1 MTTCPPLAVDRLIGR
16 SGVPSSL
23 VKGMETRHKLPT
35 RMDPVR
41 LDSALRKIGSVI
53 AKMADRDFLVW
64 LERDAPP
71 TETEIH
77 RAATIVADRLC
88 GSIANPVIRNAQEK
102 RQLASLTTW
111 LEAHGYRRSEGEGQ
125 FTEMSPGTFSFHM
138 NVPIKLEDGIRQI
151 NIAVDAAVMP
161 VSAASGDLPL
171 LLEAKSAGD
180 FTNVNKRRKE
190 EAAKMHQ
197 LRSTYG
203 PRIRFNLLLCG
214 YFDSGYLGYEA
225 AEGIDWVWEHRID
238 DLSLFG
244 L

>member
-1 MTTCPPLAVDRLIGR
+1 MTEKTTKITGNLTDIRPDVLREHPAILPTLRMTTCPPLAVDRLIGR

-64 LERDAPP
+64 LERNTPP

-111 LEAHGYRRSEGEGQ
+111 LKDVA
-125 FTEMSPGTFSFHM
+125 T
-138 NVPIKLEDGIRQI
+138 
-151 NIAVDAAVMP
+151 A
-161 VSAASGDLPL
+161 
-171 LLEAKSAGD
+171 
-180 FTNVNKRRKE
+180 
-190 EAAKMHQ
+190 
-197 LRSTYG
+197 
-203 PRIRFNLLLCG
+203 
-214 YFDSGYLGYEA
+214 
-225 AEGIDWVWEHRID
+225 
-238 DLSLFG
+238 
-244 L
+244 